1 MTDMKIFRIIGTYRD
16 VRNGFTQ
23 AFKFELR
30 ALKEK
35 EAKEKVYSELGS
47 KHRISRRFINIERV
61 EVVGDPSEVENSMIQ
76 YFASENAKIIR

>member
-1 MTDMKIFRIIGTYRD
+1 MTDVKIFRIIGTYRD
-16 VRNGFTQ
+16 IRNGFTQ

-47 KHRISRRFINIERV
+47 KHRIRRRFINIEKV
-61 EVVGDPSEVENSMIQ
+61 EVVDDPSEVENPMIQ
-76 YFASENAKIIR
+76 YFASENAKIIK